1 MFMYP
6 KYNDSTVGAMSQ
18 TVSSVQARFIAKVY
32 GWMCFALAVTAFVSL
47 VVASTPALVQAVFG
61 NPILFF
67 GLIGGEFLLVI
78 GISAMIDKMS
88 AATAT
93 ALFIAYAAVNGLTL
107 SIIFLAYTAASVTS
121 VFFITGGVF
130 GAMSLYGYVTKKDL
144 TTIGNLCFMA
154 LFGLFIAM
162 IVNIFMDNSIMYW
175 VISFAG
181 VIIFVGLTAYHTQ
194 KIRQMAIHVEGDFES
209 GRKGAIMGAL
219 ALYLDFINLFIF
231 LLRIFGSRR

>member
-1 MFMYP
+1 
-6 KYNDSTVGAMSQ
+6 
-18 TVSSVQARFIAKVY
+18 
-32 GWMCFALAVTAFVSL
+32 MCFALAVTAFISL
-47 VVASTPALVQAVFG
+47 LVASTPALVQTVFG

-93 ALFIAYAAVNGLTL
+93 ALFIAYAAINGLTL

-130 GAMSLYGYVTKKDL
+130 GAMSIYGYVTKRDL

-154 LFGLFIAM
+154 LIGLIIAM
-162 IVNIFMDNSIMYW
+162 VVNIFMHSSTMYW
-175 VISFAG
+175 IISFAG
-181 VIIFVGLTAYHTQ
+181 VLIFVGLTAYDTQ
-194 KIRQMAIHVEGDFES
+194 KIKQMATCVEGDFES

-219 ALYLDFINLFIF
+219 ALYLDFINLFLF